1 MRTGLRELYL
11 KRLLSQA
18 LRYKFLLGLTLVAG
32 MINVAL
38 TFVIP
43 WLIGTAIDRVTAPD
57 WVRYGHTQPPTF
69 QERSE
74 YLWTLVAVG
83 SFTALMF
90 GVIGYARGHYTVK
103 LGNRIIADLRRDLFD
118 HLQRLSLHFYSK
130 ERTGT
135 IVSRLI
141 NDIQR
146 AGDLVHGGV
155 LLVFM
160 DLVQT
165 LVALGLLFSI
175 SWKLSLACIGI
186 LPLY

>member
-57 WVRYGHTQPPTF
+57 WGTRPAWVRYGPTAPPTF
-69 QERSE
+69 QERSD

-83 SFTALMF
+83 SFTALTF
-90 GVIGYARGHYTVK
+90 GVIGY
-103 LGNRIIADLRRDLFD
+103 
-118 HLQRLSLHFYSK
+118 
-130 ERTGT
+130 
-135 IVSRLI
+135 
-141 NDIQR
+141 
-146 AGDLVHGGV
+146 
-155 LLVFM
+155 
-160 DLVQT
+160 
-165 LVALGLLFSI
+165 
-175 SWKLSLACIGI
+175 
-186 LPLY
+186 